1 VPGPEL
7 TIGVDLGGT
16 KLLAGA
22 VDASGTVL
30 ACERRVISGLPLPD
44 LLAVTVA
51 AVEKVRE
58 AVPES
63 ADAVCGFGIPALMDR
78 RSGDA
83 VRCVHLPLDGVDF
96 GARIGPSL
104 GVEVTVD
111 NDANCAMLAEWRFG
125 AARGASHAAM
135 LTLGTGIGGGLIL
148 DGRLYRGALGAA
160 AEMGHAPI
168 DYDGPPCF
176 GGCPGRGCLE
186 ALCSG
191 SALARDALALA
202 RMLPDSRLG
211 RDLAAGSA
219 ITGERVTELAHDGDP
234 DARGLLWSLGE
245 KLGVGLAAIAMTLNP
260 EVLIVGGGVM
270 AADELVLEPARAELR
285 RRAMDP
291 GRSAGVAAAALGP
304 EAGMIGAALLAAGMD
319 GTA

>member
-16 KLLAGA
+16 KLLAGV
-22 VDASGTVL
+22 VDRSGTVL
-30 ACERRVISGLPLPD
+30 VRERQVVSGLPLQE
-44 LLAVTVA
+44 LLDVTVA
-51 AVEKVRE
+51 AVETVRA
-58 AVPES
+58 AVPGTDS
-63 ADAVCGFGIPALMDR
+63 VAVGFGIPALIDQ

-96 GARIGPSL
+96 GARLRPLL
-104 GVEVTVD
+104 GVEVVVD
-111 NDANCAMLAEWRFG
+111 NDANCAMLAEWRCG
-125 AARGASHAAM
+125 VARGASHVAM
-135 LTLGTGIGGGLIL
+135 LTLGTGIGGGLLLGGQI
-148 DGRLYRGALGAA
+148 YRGAQGAA
-160 AEMGHAPI
+160 AEMGHAPV

-191 SALARDALALA
+191 SALARDAMALA
-202 RMLPDSRLG
+202 ALLPESRLG
-211 RDLAAGSA
+211 RDLAAGRA
-219 ITGERVTELAHDGDP
+219 LTGERVTELAREGDP

-245 KLGVGLAAIAMTLNP
+245 KLGAGLAGIAMTLNP
-260 EVLIVGGGVM
+260 ELIVVGGGVM

-291 GRSAGVAAAALGP
+291 ARSAGVVAAGLGP
-304 EAGMIGAALLAAGMD
+304 EAGMIGAALLAAGVE
-319 GTA
+319 GAL